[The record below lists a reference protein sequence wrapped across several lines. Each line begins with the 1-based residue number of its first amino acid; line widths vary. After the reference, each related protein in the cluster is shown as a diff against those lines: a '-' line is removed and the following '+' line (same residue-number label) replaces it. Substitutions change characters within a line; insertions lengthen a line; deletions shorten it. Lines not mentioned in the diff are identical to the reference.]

1 MLSAVEERLRE
12 LQEADSEVRDEIEHE
27 RDLYSDVIL
36 RIEREKQEFLQDLR
50 EEFEDE
56 NREKLADLTEIEE
69 DVSRDA
75 HQVNMLKDLIVETK
89 NGLASQLKSMA
100 ERTTAEEQRVY
111 RELENEVQQELSQI
125 QNETQEMKQI
135 ESEQRRKLTL
145 ANTKLEETRIN
156 ASKVVLS
163 FRNQLAEIR
172 SQLRDTI
179 TQEKSLEQQF
189 SKREQQYN
197 SLYDTIEREEQEIQ
211 RSITGLQTSLAE
223 MIEGQNQEG
232 ELIHEHIETGK
243 QRLEKII
250 YAIGEFKQENAKLRE
265 KNERALSNLKSGL
278 DGLIKGI
285 IPE

>member
-27 RDLYSDVIL
+27 RDLYNDVML

-56 NREKLADLTEIEE
+56 SREKLADLTEIEE
-69 DVSRDA
+69 DASRDA

-89 NGLASQLKSMA
+89 NGLASQLKSVA

-189 SKREQQYN
+189 AKREQQYN

-211 RSITGLQTSLAE
+211 RTITGLQTSLAE

>member
-278 DGLIKGI
+278 LKR
-285 IPE
+285 

>member
-27 RDLYSDVIL
+27 RDLYSDVML

-89 NGLASQLKSMA
+89 NGFASQLKSVA
-100 ERTTAEEQRVY
+100 EKTTAEEQRVY